1 MKNAILQATRLAQNQ
16 SAGKPSSPDFAL
28 TYHGTIS
35 LFHPLTNR
43 ADDWLRLHC
52 PPDGEHQYLGNA
64 LVIEH
69 RFVLDIV
76 QLATDDGLLPATPS
90 RMRS

>member
-1 MKNAILQATRLAQNQ
+1 MKNAILQATRLAQNPP
-16 SAGKPSSPDFAL
+16 AGTPSSPDFAL
-28 TYHGTIS
+28 SNHGTIS

-64 LVIEH
+64 LAIEQ
-69 RFVLDIV
+69 RFVSDIA
-76 QLATDDGLLPATPS
+76 QLATDDGLLPATSS
-90 RMRS
+90 RMRN